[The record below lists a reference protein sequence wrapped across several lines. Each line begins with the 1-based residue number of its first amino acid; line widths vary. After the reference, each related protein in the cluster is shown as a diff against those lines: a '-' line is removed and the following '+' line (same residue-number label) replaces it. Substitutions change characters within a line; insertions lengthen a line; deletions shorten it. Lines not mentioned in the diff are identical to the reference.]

1 MSEQDPP
8 GVPGDEPVIGGAT
21 PPPPAAPPPAAPPPP
36 EDPGE
41 GYIGVLPPQP
51 APGNVD
57 PWESR
62 RLSRGAPDPRSYGR
76 DGPRAGYYDATNRS
90 PGRTAAIYFFSLMA
104 LVIGG
109 VLIFLLFRVLSDD
122 GDDIE
127 PPPTR
132 VPVTAVSTIE
142 SPIPGARHPVNEPL
156 DVIAS
161 VVSGE
166 GVERIDILVSGI
178 VSDQE
183 FSPAPT
189 GDGTRYAV
197 VLTARFDA
205 VGGYELV
212 VRAITGTGKVVMSE
226 PVRVVAEP
234 AATVTPVASPT
245 ATIVVVTSLRTGP
258 GQDYNQAGTLEPGDV
273 VTVTGKTR
281 DLQWLRIERG
291 GGLWVRFN
299 AIDISPADLER
310 VPAVDSPEPPAATPT
325 RPPATPGG
333 DSGTDTDPETDPPE
347 DTPTATATPEVPA
360 NAPDFIPSN
369 AVLIDGGSI
378 LRITLTNTSTN
389 PFSGAIVVR
398 VEETP
403 GGPVEQVLT
412 VAMDP
417 NGEAWVNFE
426 IDPPIAEQV
435 SITVTVDPDDA
446 IVEPNED
453 NNTTTFVVVPPPE
466 GPVLS
471 LQAAVT
477 NGALTVTIS
486 NEGTELTTNDAR
498 LVVSVPGETTTRTI
512 SPLAIPENESVSI
525 AGIAA
530 PRTGEAIT
538 ITLLIDGVSIASVS
552 VANPNVVD
560 VPTPTPTPTPDATQD
575 PSQPSE
581 PGEPQEPEE
590 PEESGGG

>member
-1 MSEQDPP
+1 MLPQDP
-8 GVPGDEPVIGGAT
+8 GRRS
-21 PPPPAAPPPAAPPPP
+21 
-36 EDPGE
+36 
-41 GYIGVLPPQP
+41 
-51 APGNVD
+51 VD

-122 GDDIE
+122 GE
-127 PPPTR
+127 EVAATPTPI
-132 VPVTAVSTIE
+132 PVMAVSTIE

-161 VVSGE
+161 VISGE
-166 GVERIDILVSGI
+166 GVERIDLLVSGI

-183 FSPAPT
+183 FSPAAT
-189 GDGTRYAV
+189 GDGTRYAA

-212 VRAITGTGKVVMSE
+212 VRAITDTGKVVMSD

-234 AATVTPVASPT
+234 AATVTPVTSPT

-299 AIDISPADLER
+299 AIDVSPADLER
-310 VPAVDSPEPPAATPT
+310 VPDIDAPEPPAATPT
-325 RPPATPGG
+325 RPPATQGG
-333 DSGTDTDPETDPPE
+333 DSGTDTDEATPTPEGP
-347 DTPTATATPEVPA
+347 PTATPTPEVPA

-369 AVLIDGGSI
+369 AVLIEGGSI
-378 LRITLTNTSTN
+378 LRITLANTSTN

-412 VAMDP
+412 VSMDP

-435 SITVTVDPDDA
+435 NITVTIDPDDA

-466 GPVLS
+466 GPILS
-471 LQAAVT
+471 LRATVT
-477 NGALTVTIS
+477 NGALTVTIA
-486 NEGTELTTNDAR
+486 NDGTELTTSDAR

-512 SPLAIPENESVSI
+512 SPLAIPENESASI

-538 ITLLIDGVSIASVS
+538 ITLLIDGISIASVS
-552 VANPNVVD
+552 VPNPNVVD
-560 VPTPTPTPTPDATQD
+560 VPTETPIPDPDGTQD
-575 PSQPSE
+575 PSEPSE
-581 PGEPQEPEE
+581 PSEPQEPEE